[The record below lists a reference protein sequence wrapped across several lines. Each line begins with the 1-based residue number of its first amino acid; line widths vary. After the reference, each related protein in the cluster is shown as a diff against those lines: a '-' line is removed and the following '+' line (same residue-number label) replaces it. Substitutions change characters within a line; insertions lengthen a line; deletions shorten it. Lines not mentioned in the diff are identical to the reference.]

1 MIAFVPG
8 AAGVPVWLA
17 MCALGALA
25 CTLALV
31 GIFAVLILRKADER
45 DFPQVLLGLSHV
57 ISALCGMLP
66 WGKPIPPPALPAP
79 TPAEPEPSHAVPSV
93 MLVRAEPAA
102 PIVLPGDRR

>member
-1 MIAFVPG
+1 MMIAFVPG

-17 MCALGALA
+17 MCAVVALVCMLG
-25 CTLALV
+25 LV

-66 WGKPIPPPALPAP
+66 WGTPAPPPALP
-79 TPAEPEPSHAVPSV
+79 EQSAVPEQSHSTSSV
-93 MLVRAEPAA
+93 VLVRAEPAA
-102 PIVLPGDRR
+102 PVVLPRNQ